1 MKTINNYVV
10 RTDIVNSFL
19 KDVSNSPLI
28 SAEKEKALFKEYAK
42 AAVRKD
48 ENEMVRIK
56 NEIITGNLRFLV
68 SMAKN
73 YATDDL
79 FTDVVNIG
87 ELGMEIAFK
96 NFDPESGNR
105 FMTFARF
112 YIQRE
117 ISNWFQ
123 HNCPMVRPTNCA
135 RILPKVK
142 KIQSQFLQE
151 NERPAEPAEIIS
163 ILKEK
168 YNLDAD
174 MDDILGLN
182 LENIE
187 DTVTDDEEYTLEETS
202 EFNAATAS
210 QNAFVGTMEQEELS
224 HNMSKALATLKP
236 NEQTVVKMK
245 TGAGYDKEYQF
256 SEIGETLGITSERAR
271 QMYNSAIKKLRS
283 VYVAAE
289 NN

>member
-42 AAVRKD
+42 AAARKD
-48 ENEMVRIK
+48 EDEMVRIK

-210 QNAFVGTMEQEELS
+210 QNAYVGTMEQEELS

-256 SEIGETLGITSERAR
+256 SEIGEVLGITSERAR

>member
-42 AAVRKD
+42 AAARKD

-79 FTDVVNIG
+79 FTDVINIG

-224 HNMSKALATLKP
+224 YNMSKALATLKP

-256 SEIGETLGITSERAR
+256 SEIGEALGITSERAR
-271 QMYNSAIKKLRS
+271 QMYNSALKKLRS

>member
-42 AAVRKD
+42 AAARKD

-210 QNAFVGTMEQEELS
+210 QNAYVGTMEQEELS

-256 SEIGETLGITSERAR
+256 SEIGEALGITSERAR

>member
-42 AAVRKD
+42 AAARKD

-105 FMTFARF
+105 FMTFARL

-202 EFNAATAS
+202 EFNAATAT

-256 SEIGETLGITSERAR
+256 SEIGEVLGITSERAR